1 MIDPLTAFAAVKG
14 GISAGKQLYS
24 MTKEITAFFDAV
36 DGANQK
42 HQKKKSSIFASANE
56 EAMDTFLAK
65 QKAADAEEQLRD
77 LITNTRGI
85 SAYRQLQAIRR
96 EIRMERKED
105 QRLALL
111 RAEEMK
117 ENILSGLLIAGF
129 LLVCLGSGGAYL
141 WHLGFIKF

>member
-14 GISAGKQLYS
+14 GIAAGKQLYS

-65 QKAADAEEQLRD
+65 QKAADAEEQLRE

-129 LLVCLGSGGAYL
+129 LLICLASGGAYL
-141 WHLGFIKF
+141 WYLGFIKF

>member
-1 MIDPLTAFAAVKG
+1 MIDPITAFAAVKG

-65 QKAADAEEQLRD
+65 QKAADAEEQLRE

-129 LLVCLGSGGAYL
+129 LLICLGSGGAYL